1 MFKVRRLFEKLLMSS
16 TRQYRRVAHHNTTHH
31 RRQDFYALP
40 SDEWRLLAAPP
51 INFLLTLEQ
60 VDDAIDTN
68 ADIAVQILK
77 TGLESFGL
85 ENESSET
92 APDWHGCA
100 TSADLDKA
108 RSTLRQFYRDWS
120 AAGASERQASYGPV
134 LRDFAVAFAK
144 VPNRGDIKILVP
156 GAGLG
161 RLVFELCTQGYGVEG
176 NEVSYHQLLASSWV
190 LNETKRAEQND
201 LFPFAFDFSNNISRA
216 HQLKRVRIP
225 DVHPATTLAHT
236 EDFTQISASDRMNM
250 VAADFSELYSSPTR
264 KELFDAVATVFFLDT
279 AHNVIQY
286 IRAVHNCLKPG
297 GIWANHGPLLWHWA
311 DRISPQDDDS
321 SNHHS
326 HKRGGERPISSQGR
340 VELSV
345 EEVLMLIGKM
355 GFQIKSQEVR
365 KEGCGYIQNPESMM
379 QHHYQTSHWVARK
392 M

>member
-1 MFKVRRLFEKLLMSS
+1 MRRLFEKLLMS
-16 TRQYRRVAHHNTTHH
+16 TRQYCRVAHHNTTHR
-31 RRQDFYALP
+31 RRQEFYSLL

-60 VDDAIDTN
+60 VDDAIDAN
-68 ADIAVQILK
+68 ADIAVHILK
-77 TGLESFGL
+77 TALESFGL
-85 ENESSET
+85 KNESPNHT
-92 APDWHGCA
+92 PDWHGCA

-120 AAGASERQASYGPV
+120 AEGASERQASYGPV
-134 LRDFAVAFAK
+134 LHDFAVAFATA
-144 VPNRGDIKILVP
+144 PDRADIKILVP

-161 RLVFELCTQGYGVEG
+161 RLVFELCLHGYRVEG

-190 LNETKRAEQND
+190 LNETVRAEQYH
-201 LFPFAFDFSNNISRA
+201 LFPFAFDFSNTISRA
-216 HQLKRVRIP
+216 HQLKRVSIP
-225 DVHPATTLAHT
+225 DLHPATTLAHT
-236 EDFTQISASDRMNM
+236 LEATPNSTSDRMNM
-250 VAADFSELYSSPTR
+250 VAADFSELYSSPNR

-279 AHNVIQY
+279 ASNVIQY

-311 DRISPQDDDS
+311 DSTPAKDDDS
-321 SNHHS
+321 NNHHHS
-326 HKRGGERPISSQGR
+326 HKREVQRPISSQGR

-355 GFQIKSQEVR
+355 GFQVESQEIR
-365 KEGCGYIQNPESMM
+365 QEGCGYIQNPESMM
-379 QHHYQTSHWVARK
+379 QHLYQTSHWVARK